1 MKKIFSPLM
10 LLTFLAISG
19 CARMV
24 AWETPYDK
32 ESAWDKVGGYSDK
45 QIGEGKFE
53 LTYKGNSV
61 TSIEKI
67 DQYWHRRAKE
77 LCNGEYTFEKNNN
90 MTNKDSAVMA
100 GSTYT
105 PISLSIPV
113 VAGIVTCKTNS
124 E

>member
-10 LLTFLAISG
+10 LITFLAISG

-45 QIGEGKFE
+45 QIGEGEFE

-67 DQYWHRRAKE
+67 DQYWHRRAEE
-77 LCNGEYTFEKNNN
+77 LCKGEYTFEKSNN

-105 PISLSIPV
+105 PVSLSIPV
-113 VAGIVTCKTNS
+113 VAGTVTCKTKS